1 MSSYSRRRTC
11 VLCGQPITNRARFCS
26 EHTGAF
32 RSWLYIIYSRQ
43 IKLPKKP
50 LPPSKAER
58 TRQSVLAALAD
69 GPMSTP
75 DLGRAIGKGVEA
87 VRYACEILEKRG
99 RVRIASNG
107 YRTVWA
113 LVDDD

>member
-1 MSSYSRRRTC
+1 
-11 VLCGQPITNRARFCS
+11 
-26 EHTGAF
+26 
-32 RSWLYIIYSRQ
+32 
-43 IKLPKKP
+43 
-50 LPPSKAER
+50 
-58 TRQSVLAALAD
+58 
-69 GPMSTP
+69 MSTP